1 MQKVMIVVCALAGFA
16 VLATGALSADD
27 KAAAVKERRH
37 LMKDVVG
44 AGAKLG
50 NQMVKGDVP
59 FDAGKATKAMNDI
72 NGVPDKYVTLFPK
85 GTEHGAIA
93 DSEAKPAVWEDF
105 DKFKAT
111 AAKLKDASAK
121 TAGAAAQGKD
131 AFTAAF
137 NDMTKVCKE
146 CHETF
151 REKEEK

>member
-1 MQKVMIVVCALAGFA
+1 
-16 VLATGALSADD
+16 
-27 KAAAVKERRH
+27 
-37 LMKDVVG
+37 MKNVVG

-50 NQMVKGDVP
+50 NQMVKEDVP

-93 DSEAKPAVWEDF
+93 DSQAKPEIWEDF

-121 TAGAAAQGKD
+121 AAGAAAQGKD

-137 NDMTKVCKE
+137 RRFPRTHPTSPMARTCSPPAAAPNAMRRRLGSAMTRRRGTRPCW
-146 CHETF
+146 
-151 REKEEK
+151 RAGAA